1 MYKVITING
10 EDYKLEFA
18 IEASLYKECIQSI
31 TELIYRI
38 DAGQNTRD
46 IEQVLA
52 GISDIPTTA
61 VNCFYA
67 GLLEHH
73 GVEVGDGKVPNLRAA
88 KELARAIIKD
98 EQSEISNFYDLMSMC
113 VEQMG
118 EDGFFDLIGL
128 SSLVTTNS
136 EQKRGRKK
144 KATTTPKPIPTDPS
158 ET

>member
-61 VNCFYA
+61 INCFYA
-67 GLLEHH
+67 GLMEHH

-98 EQSEISNFYDLMSMC
+98 EQSEISNFYDLMTMC

-128 SSLVTTNS
+128 GSLISTNTTQTS
-136 EQKRGRKK
+136 KRGRKK
-144 KATTTPKPIPTDPS
+144 KPAEVS